1 MCINVSNYYR
11 DIEIAAG
18 QAVLSPPG
26 AIRLKLRYNC
36 VCMGGG
42 FLKVKNERGH
52 GGKVHKNGFVW
63 LN

>member
-1 MCINVSNYYR
+1 MCINVSKYYR

-36 VCMGGG
+36 ACMGGG
-42 FLKVKNERGH
+42 VS
-52 GGKVHKNGFVW
+52 
-63 LN
+63 